1 MEVVQNIEYREHMEA
16 EASVRALIDAVDHQA
31 TTATTTSYHT
41 RTVAC
46 HVCSNSGL
54 TLGSLWQIGELH
66 NADNLESDLALRVS
80 REKEKELE
88 IAKCATTT
96 AAAAAAAAATRTSGE
111 LGAAYPKMTDVAV
124 QVQGLARGGEEGA
137 RRLPRA
143 AA

>member
-1 MEVVQNIEYREHMEA
+1 MQNIEYREHMEA

-31 TTATTTSYHT
+31 TTTTTSSHT

-96 AAAAAAAAATRTSGE
+96 TTTATTSGE
-111 LGAAYPKMTDVAV
+111 LGAAYPRMTDMGV